1 MSEPDAKEFWDARF
15 STEEYIFG
23 TKPNEYLRRASKFI
37 SPSARVLAVA
47 DGEGRNGVWLASGG
61 HVVTSVDISS
71 HAIEKAKRLAQKNA
85 VNVDFQC
92 SDIFSWD
99 VPQENYDVIVCIF
112 IQFSDEEDRKRL
124 HDIFMKCL
132 KPGGRLIL
140 QGYEIGQLNY
150 TSGGPG
156 KAENLYTESLLREW
170 FRDWRV
176 LDLQVYEEVLDE
188 GPKHQGMASLV
199 GMVAQKI

>member
-99 VPQENYDVIVCIF
+99 VPQ
-112 IQFSDEEDRKRL
+112 K
-124 HDIFMKCL
+124 
-132 KPGGRLIL
+132 IL
-140 QGYEIGQLNY
+140 M
-150 TSGGPG
+150 S
-156 KAENLYTESLLREW
+156 
-170 FRDWRV
+170 
-176 LDLQVYEEVLDE
+176 
-188 GPKHQGMASLV
+188 
-199 GMVAQKI
+199 

>member
-1 MSEPDAKEFWDARF
+1 MSELDAKEFWDTRF

-23 TKPNEYLRRASKFI
+23 TKPNEYLRRSSKFI
-37 SPSARVLAVA
+37 SPAARVLAVA
-47 DGEGRNGVWLASGG
+47 DGEGR
-61 HVVTSVDISS
+61 
-71 HAIEKAKRLAQKNA
+71 RLAQKNA
-85 VNVDFQC
+85 VNVDFYC

-99 VPQENYDVIVCIF
+99 VPQENYDVVVCIF
-112 IQFSDEEDRKRL
+112 IQFSDGEDRKKL

-140 QGYEIGQLNY
+140 QGYEMGQLNY

-170 FRDWRV
+170 FRDWKI

-199 GMVAQKI
+199 GMVVQKI